1 MNLLFKNRTKYT
13 KQCYQKFLEF
23 HNKKFGISSNLYT
36 LLIVALIA
44 FCFVLQLNYGNK
56 KVASMLILVFIA
68 FISWRIFHPVKEIQ
82 DEINSPKISQES
94 TFVFCFYKNYFT
106 VSDGNQMNKCYYW
119 KLYKVFETKDYFYLY
134 INPDYAM
141 LVSKNGFK
149 IGTAEDFSN
158 FIKKKC
164 LLKYRK
170 QA

>member
-94 TFVFCFYKNYFT
+94 TFVLCFYKNYFT

-119 KLYKVFETKDYFYLY
+119 KLYKVFESDEFFYLY
-134 INPDYAM
+134 LDRKYAFIINK
-141 LVSKNGFK
+141 SGFSDNK
-149 IGTAEDFSN
+149 IEDFTI
-158 FIKKKC
+158 FLKKKC
-164 LLKYRK
+164 IFKYK
-170 QA
+170 K